1 MSDLLLEWMSFRM
14 SGDLADVPA
23 DLIGGKRVQR
33 ITDDMS
39 MLGHLETTGPSS
51 WHIAPPVLAGSPGD
65 AKGPPTAILCGARTS
80 GVLARLNEACMGQ
93 AVTVGTT
100 PVPGRPS
107 VVALSA
113 ASSRDLAA
121 AAARAGLR
129 FQKDAGFTLLACLP
143 TVRDWPRTPSPMVA
157 GRVDTV
163 LRFSRSKLEWVESS
177 LANATEARIG
187 LFRIKRDW
195 DWVTILKSGESQYAR
210 IDDRAGR
217 FIVAAKRREV
227 RWDSTAQT
235 LSFPLRLYP
244 PAIIARAFVLCTG
257 VLPVYKDRRV
267 VFGGITPS
275 VLRLA
280 LPMTGLRL
288 A

>member
-23 DLIGGKRVQR
+23 DLAGGTRLQR
-33 ITDDMS
+33 IADDLS
-39 MLGHLETTGPSS
+39 MAGHLEIAAPSS
-51 WHIAPPVLAGSPGD
+51 WHIAPPVLAGFPGD
-65 AKGPPTAILCGARTS
+65 AKEPATAILCGARTS
-80 GVLARLNEACMGQ
+80 GVLSRLDEACMGQ
-93 AVTVGTT
+93 AITVKTT
-100 PVPGRPS
+100 SVPGRPS
-107 VVALSA
+107 IVSLSA
-113 ASSRDLAA
+113 TAFRDLTAA
-121 AAARAGLR
+121 ADRAGLR
-129 FQKDAGFTLLACLP
+129 FQKNAGFTLLACLP
-143 TVRDWPRTPSPMVA
+143 TIRQWPRTPCPMVA

-163 LRFSRSKLEWVESS
+163 HRFSRSKLEWVESS
-177 LANATEARIG
+177 LAEATKKRIG

-195 DWVTILKSGESQYAR
+195 DWVTILKSGESQCAQ

-217 FIVAAKRREV
+217 YIIAAKRRDA
-227 RWDSTAQT
+227 RWDANSQT

-244 PAIIARAFVLCTG
+244 PVIVARAFVLCTG

-280 LPMTGLRL
+280 LAVTGLKL